1 MDLLVGT
8 SLGEQFCTDI
18 NILQD
23 GEPENLESFT
33 VELTSGSPAFIT
45 VNPATNVATVNIL
58 GDCKANKS
66 QNVTLYH
73 NVITFTI
80 SIVIQFQFSENIYD
94 VNEGDG
100 FAVVCLDLVSGV
112 LAAST
117 TIVITPQ
124 IGTAGGTKT
133 HGHPLHNCQLQMP
146 T

>member
-1 MDLLVGT
+1 M
-8 SLGEQFCTDI
+8 
-18 NILQD
+18 
-23 GEPENLESFT
+23 
-33 VELTSGSPAFIT
+33 
-45 VNPATNVATVNIL
+45 
-58 GDCKANKS
+58 
-66 QNVTLYH
+66 
-73 NVITFTI
+73 
-80 SIVIQFQFSENIYD
+80 IQFQFSENIYD